1 MKNVMSAETAQVL
14 LDGRATKARWRRA
27 EDLGEPRGL
36 ASDDPRYGG
45 RMSLLAIKDGTAIV
59 AYEGDAALMAAAP
72 ELAANVVELQA
83 QVADLTAQR
92 DRLRETVD
100 GRTTRPTPA
109 VTKRTDTGETPEN
122 RRERAKMEAHSRA
135 IAEAIAESLPEGIGF
150 ALLLFD
156 FGEGGNLAWISNANR
171 EDMVR
176 ALREQLAR
184 FEAGMAGE
192 RTPPAGG
199 NAS

>member
-1 MKNVMSAETAQVL
+1 M
-14 LDGRATKARWRRA
+14 
-27 EDLGEPRGL
+27 
-36 ASDDPRYGG
+36 
-45 RMSLLAIKDGTAIV
+45 
-59 AYEGDAALMAAAP
+59 
-72 ELAANVVELQA
+72 
-83 QVADLTAQR
+83 
-92 DRLRETVD
+92 
-100 GRTTRPTPA
+100 
-109 VTKRTDTGETPEN
+109 TKRTTDTGETPEN
-122 RRERAKMEAHSRA
+122 RRERARMEAHSRA
-135 IAEAIAESLPEGIGF
+135 IAAAIAEGLPEGIGF

-156 FGEGGNLAWISNANR
+156 FGEGGNLVWISNANR